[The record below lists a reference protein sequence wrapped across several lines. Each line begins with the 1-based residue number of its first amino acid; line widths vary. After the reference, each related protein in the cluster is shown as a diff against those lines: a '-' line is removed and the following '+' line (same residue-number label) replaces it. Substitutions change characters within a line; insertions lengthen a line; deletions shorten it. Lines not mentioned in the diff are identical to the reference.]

1 MVATIVETSEAAD
14 EVLVAALQAHD
25 ESALAELC
33 ERYRDILMGVIMKVT
48 HDPTESEDILQ
59 EVLIQVWNRIE
70 SYKASK
76 GKLSSWLTT
85 VARRRAIDRIRQT
98 CAYRRATDRFEVES
112 LHGLSLSPRN
122 YARDACTADFRRT
135 VDRLLSL
142 LPLFQREA
150 ISLSFLDGR
159 SQREI
164 ATLTRAP
171 LGTVKTRIE
180 LGMKKLVQSIGGQ
193 RDKIL

>member
-1 MVATIVETSEAAD
+1 MVALIQESDPAD
-14 EVLVAALQAHD
+14 VALVAALQARE
-25 ESALAELC
+25 ESALVELNA
-33 ERYRDILMGVIMKVT
+33 RYRGVLIGAIMKVT
-48 HDPTESEDILQ
+48 HDLTESEDILQ
-59 EVLIQVWNRIE
+59 EVLIQVWDRIE
-70 SYKASK
+70 SYDATR

-98 CAYRRATDRFEVES
+98 CAYRRATDRFEMECHHAAIRYIAPGDENEVAI
-112 LHGLSLSPRN
+112 L
-122 YARDACTADFRRT
+122 DFRELI
-135 VDRLLSL
+135 DRILGS

-150 ISLSFLDGR
+150 VSLAYLDGR

-180 LGMKKLVQSIGGQ
+180 LGMKKLFQSVGEM